1 MTDETKQVLV
11 VDYDELARMEIAYA
25 IEKQGHSVSQ
35 AENGA
40 QALEMLQAGIFDI
53 VLLDLLMP
61 GIDGYEVLHQMNA
74 DALLSSIPVIVVTA
88 AGESDSAA
96 KSAELGAVDHLT
108 KLVDHQKLAD
118 RVD

>member
-40 QALEMLQAGIFDI
+40 QALEMLQAG
-53 VLLDLLMP
+53 
-61 GIDGYEVLHQMNA
+61 
-74 DALLSSIPVIVVTA
+74 
-88 AGESDSAA
+88 
-96 KSAELGAVDHLT
+96 KSYVPP
-108 KLVDHQKLAD
+108 
-118 RVD
+118 